1 MKDITR
7 VLTIHK
13 IAALFVTLFFLGER
27 NVDERFIM
35 VTTLVF
41 LCLFTTQIVV
51 ELIVNRKQNKW
62 NKWSLTLWLP
72 IGAVGYLYFYGTSE
86 LLPIFIL
93 FLIEII
99 YDLVQVSSNS
109 QTEQI
114 KNQIQSNLRFFV
126 LAFFIPIFVLLLY
139 RPSKM
144 LTVMSL
150 LVSYS
155 LLYTIWFM
163 EKSLQYKRQILAE
176 REKVIK
182 LDEKIKN
189 NNQLLKTIKYSAM
202 LEERNR
208 LAIRLHDKIG
218 HNISGSIM
226 MLEAAMLNIQKDQE
240 KSLNG
245 IRKATEN
252 LRSGVDD
259 IRMALREERPVMGQ
273 ITSNDIQILLEEF
286 FASHE
291 IHTFFRIQ
299 GEASAVPFE
308 VWQCIK
314 ENVAELLTNVLKHST
329 ATSFTVE
336 LQVLPAMI
344 KVLYFDNGTNQQDSV
359 IGNREIKRGLGLDAI
374 EERTRRANGTCFFEK
389 NEFGFVTTNIFRKV

>member
-13 IAALFVTLFFLGER
+13 IAALFVTLLFLGER

-139 RPSKM
+139 
-144 LTVMSL
+144 
-150 LVSYS
+150 
-155 LLYTIWFM
+155 
-163 EKSLQYKRQILAE
+163 
-176 REKVIK
+176 
-182 LDEKIKN
+182 
-189 NNQLLKTIKYSAM
+189 
-202 LEERNR
+202 
-208 LAIRLHDKIG
+208 
-218 HNISGSIM
+218 
-226 MLEAAMLNIQKDQE
+226 
-240 KSLNG
+240 
-245 IRKATEN
+245 
-252 LRSGVDD
+252 
-259 IRMALREERPVMGQ
+259 
-273 ITSNDIQILLEEF
+273 
-286 FASHE
+286 
-291 IHTFFRIQ
+291 
-299 GEASAVPFE
+299 
-308 VWQCIK
+308 
-314 ENVAELLTNVLKHST
+314 
-329 ATSFTVE
+329 
-336 LQVLPAMI
+336 
-344 KVLYFDNGTNQQDSV
+344 
-359 IGNREIKRGLGLDAI
+359 
-374 EERTRRANGTCFFEK
+374 
-389 NEFGFVTTNIFRKV
+389 